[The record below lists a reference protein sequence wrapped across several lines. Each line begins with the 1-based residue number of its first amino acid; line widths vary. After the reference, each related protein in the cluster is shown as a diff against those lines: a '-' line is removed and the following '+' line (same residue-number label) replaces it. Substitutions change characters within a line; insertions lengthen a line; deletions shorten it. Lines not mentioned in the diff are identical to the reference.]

1 MNYKKIELSQINFL
15 KIINFIGLN
24 WKIKKNKNGSIC
36 DQYFKVIKIEPTILM
51 LVVGVLHHR
60 TVMTNKFNFYIER
73 KQNRRPP
80 PTRDRSFTKEKQLRL
95 SSKSK
100 WVILGPFWMG
110 WASIKSPTVFHL
122 ILKLLYDVLRI
133 CWYIYIYWS
142 KNLHD
147 DIHIAHVLQ
156 QT

>member
-1 MNYKKIELSQINFL
+1 MVRYMS
-15 KIINFIGLN
+15 
-24 WKIKKNKNGSIC
+24 

-51 LVVGVLHHR
+51 LVVGVIHHR
-60 TVMTNKFNFYIER
+60 MVMTNKFNFYIER

-80 PTRDRSFTKEKQLRL
+80 PTRDRSFTEEKQLRL

-100 WVILGPFWMG
+100 WVIVGPFWMG

-133 CWYIYIYWS
+133 CWYIYTDLKIYMMIS
-142 KNLHD
+142 TLLMFCNKPKTS
-147 DIHIAHVLQ
+147 HISWTRRLMFDLKELKVDPLK
-156 QT
+156 

>member
-1 MNYKKIELSQINFL
+1 MVRYMS
-15 KIINFIGLN
+15 
-24 WKIKKNKNGSIC
+24 

-51 LVVGVLHHR
+51 LVVGVIHHR

-80 PTRDRSFTKEKQLRL
+80 PTRDRSFTEEKQLRL

-100 WVILGPFWMG
+100 WVIVGPFWMG

-133 CWYIYIYWS
+133 CWYIYTDLKIYMMIS
-142 KNLHD
+142 TLLMFCNKPKTS
-147 DIHIAHVLQ
+147 HISWTRRLMFDLKELKVDPLK
-156 QT
+156 